1 MKKNSKLLA
10 VLRLLVRLLFALLTH
25 IEVEGLENVPQQ
37 GGAILAA
44 NHLGRLDSPLVYIVV
59 CRDNLTGLVAEKY
72 QNKPFFRWLVNLVGG
87 IWINRQQADFRA
99 LREAREYL
107 QKGGMLGIAP
117 EGTRSRTGALM
128 PAKTGVAYLA
138 DKADVPIIPVGIT
151 GTEKAFHELYRLRRP
166 RLKVRFGRPF
176 KLPPLR
182 HDDRS
187 SSLKE
192 NTDEI
197 MCQIAI
203 LLPPAY
209 RGVYAGHPRLHEL
222 ESNLPY
228 TEFS

>member
-1 MKKNSKLLA
+1 MKKNSMMLIVLSSVIRFLFA
-10 VLRLLVRLLFALLTH
+10 VLARV
-25 IEVEGLENVPQQ
+25 EVEGLENVPRQ

-44 NHLGRLDSPLVYIVV
+44 NHLGRLDSPLVYTVV
-59 CRDNLTGLVAEKY
+59 RRDNLTGLVAEKY

-107 QKGGMLGIAP
+107 QQGGMLGIAP
-117 EGTRSRTGALM
+117 EGTRSTTGALT

-151 GTEKAFHELYRLRRP
+151 GTEKAFHELFRLRRP

-176 KLPPLR
+176 KLPPLKR
-182 HDDRS
+182 DDRS
-187 SSLKE
+187 GSLKQ

-197 MCQIAI
+197 MCQIAF
-203 LLPPAY
+203 LLPLAY
-209 RGVYAGHPRLHEL
+209 RGAYTGHPRLQEL
-222 ESNLPY
+222 ESNLPHA
-228 TEFS
+228 EFS

>member
-1 MKKNSKLLA
+1 MKKNSKMLSVLRSVVQFLFA
-10 VLRLLVRLLFALLTH
+10 VLARV
-25 IEVEGLENVPQQ
+25 EVEGLENVPQQ
-37 GGAILAA
+37 GGGILAA
-44 NHLGRLDSPLVYIVV
+44 NHLGRLDSPLVLIVV
-59 CRDNLTGLVAEKY
+59 RRDNLTGLVAEKY
-72 QNKPFFRWLVNLVGG
+72 QNKPFFRWLVNQVGG

-107 QKGGMLGIAP
+107 QNGGMLGIAP
-117 EGTRSRTGALM
+117 EGTRSTTGALM

-151 GTEKAFHELYRLRRP
+151 GTEKTFHELYRLRRP
-166 RLKVRFGRPF
+166 HLKVRFGRPF

-182 HDDRS
+182 RDDRS
-187 SSLKE
+187 GSLKQ

-209 RGVYAGHPRLHEL
+209 RGVYAGHPRLQEL
-222 ESNLPY
+222 ERNLPR
-228 TEFS
+228 TKFS